1 MDSLIESALDA
12 AALRYDIFRDQAD
25 KRLEL
30 LTAMTEWHQQ
40 NEDAVLPTALLAML
54 VAAREV
60 C

>member
-1 MDSLIESALDA
+1 MEPLA
-12 AALRYDIFRDQAD
+12 AVPASDIFRDQAD

-40 NEDAVLPTALLAML
+40 NEDAVLPSALIAML